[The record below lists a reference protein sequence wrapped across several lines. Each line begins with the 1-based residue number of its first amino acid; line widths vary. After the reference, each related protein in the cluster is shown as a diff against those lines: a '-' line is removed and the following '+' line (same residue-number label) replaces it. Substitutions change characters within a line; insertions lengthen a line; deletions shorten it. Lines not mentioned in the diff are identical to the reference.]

1 MSNALCGILPIF
13 VCQFHQCG
21 VLYSGNRISFLF
33 SLFFCYRQQD
43 ERNRRGDPEL
53 PGRFSQQLS
62 ISVPH
67 IPMWHGLLL
76 KCQMLMYCRS

>member
-1 MSNALCGILPIF
+1 MHCVEFANF

-33 SLFFCYRQQD
+33 SPFVIDSKKREIEEWILSYLV
-43 ERNRRGDPEL
+43 G
-53 PGRFSQQLS
+53 FSQQLL

-67 IPMWHGLLL
+67 IPMWHGVLL